1 MVTIEEGNGKESE
14 GELREDPREIQQ
26 NEVAR
31 EIERSQG
38 PIPYWMIILIV
49 IVYATAII
57 LSLPILGNR
66 TGQNIHTFVNDTQ
79 TRGSIDFGT
88 VGGGAYLAAGFF
100 VIYYVFMIRPRR
112 KSRKQIASPP
122 ES

>member
-1 MVTIEEGNGKESE
+1 M
-14 GELREDPREIQQ
+14 REDPREIQQ
-26 NEVAR
+26 NEIAR

-38 PIPYWMIILIV
+38 PIPWWMVILIV

-66 TGQNIHTFVNDTQ
+66 TGQNINTFFSDTHK
-79 TRGSIDFGT
+79 RGTFDFGT
-88 VGGGAYLAAGFF
+88 VGGGAYLAGGFF

-112 KSRKQIASPP
+112 KNRKKSADLSGP
-122 ES
+122 

>member
-1 MVTIEEGNGKESE
+1 M
-14 GELREDPREIQQ
+14 REDPRDIQQ

-31 EIERSQG
+31 EVERSQG

-49 IVYATAII
+49 IVYSTAII

-66 TGQNIHTFVNDTQ
+66 TGQNITTFFNDTH
-79 TRGSIDFGT
+79 TRGTIDFGT
-88 VGGGAYLAAGFF
+88 VGGGAYLAVGFF

-112 KSRKQIASPP
+112 AAKKPP
-122 ES
+122 LPPVGR